1 LEKKVE
7 DMLEA
12 WVNDR
17 REIVLACDS
26 AGRITWADPGARFAL
41 KAEPGRDLESM
52 LAPGDHIRESLRAL
66 LERALTERVTTPHLP
81 LRVNGETVPFV
92 VSAQPDNH
100 GGIIIVG
107 TSTAAEDG
115 KARADMDRALG
126 EVRSLNQEI
135 ARHKR
140 ELETAYSQLDDSNR
154 GVVTL
159 HAEIA
164 EQSATLQR
172 NADVRT
178 RMLSNV
184 SHELRTPLHTILGLS
199 RLLLDASDGPLT
211 DEQQK
216 QIRFIRTAA
225 EEMSQMV
232 NDLLDLSKAEA
243 GKVVLRPE
251 GFRAS
256 DLVAAFRGMLRPL
269 VPPDSPLNLVFEEA
283 PPDLRLETDRQ
294 MIGQVV
300 RNLVSN
306 ALKFTER
313 GEVRVRVAP
322 DEDDERYV
330 LFQVSDTGIGIA
342 DEHKDLIFEEFG
354 QVPGPLQTKVKGTG
368 LGLPLARKHAELLA
382 GTLTFVSEEGNG
394 STFTLR
400 IPAVH
405 PEAVEFESIAKR
417 PLEPGRAPVLVV
429 EDDRKTVFI
438 YEKYLAMAGFQV
450 VPARTIADAR
460 RTLATLRP
468 AAIVLDIMLD
478 GETSWKFL
486 GDVKSDPLTAD
497 IPVLVVTVTNKEQRA
512 RALGADEF
520 WLKPVDQG
528 RLLRKLRSF
537 AAAAEPVRVLV
548 IDDDERARYLI
559 RKTLEGTPFEMLEAS
574 SAQEGLFKARQGRPQ
589 IILLDFLLQEGTAFD
604 VLDDLKSDPLTRDIP
619 VIVVTSHI
627 LDAEERDRLAAET
640 TAIVSKE
647 SLSRELAINRIRDA
661 LRKAGVGAR
670 SPRPSP

>member
-1 LEKKVE
+1 MEKNVE
-7 DMLEA
+7 DMLEG

-17 REIVLACDS
+17 REILLACDS
-26 AGRITWADPGARFAL
+26 GGRITWADPGARIGL
-41 KAEPGRDLESM
+41 KAEPGSLVESM
-52 LAPGDHIRESLRAL
+52 LAPGEDSRDRFRAL
-66 LERALTERVTTPHLP
+66 LARALTERVTASELP
-81 LRVNGETVPFV
+81 LRVGAETVPFA
-92 VSAQPDNH
+92 VSAQPDDH
-100 GGIIIVG
+100 GGVIIVG
-107 TSTAAEDG
+107 TSAAAEGG
-115 KARADMDRALG
+115 KARADLDRASD
-126 EVRSLNQEI
+126 EVLSLNQQI
-135 ARHKR
+135 ARHKLD
-140 ELETAYSQLDDSNR
+140 LETAYSQLDDSNR

-232 NDLLDLSKAEA
+232 NDLLDLSKFEA
-243 GKVVLRPE
+243 GKAVLRHE
-251 GFRAS
+251 RLCAT

-269 VPPDSPLNLVFEEA
+269 LAPGSTVNLIFDDPPA
-283 PPDLRLETDRQ
+283 DLTLETDRQ
-294 MIGQVV
+294 IVGQII

-313 GEVRVRVAP
+313 GEVRIGIRRDP
-322 DEDDERYV
+322 DDGRQV
-330 LFQVSDTGIGIA
+330 LFEVRDTGIGIA

-354 QVPGPLQTKVKGTG
+354 QVPGPLQAKVKGTG

-382 GTLTFVSEEGNG
+382 GTLTFVSEEGKG

-405 PEAVEFESIAKR
+405 PEAVEFDAIAKR
-417 PLEPGRAPVLVV
+417 PLDPGRAPVLVV

-460 RTLATLRP
+460 RTLASLRP

-486 GDVKSDPLTAD
+486 SDVKSDPLTAD
-497 IPVLVVTVTNKEQRA
+497 IPVLVVTITNKEQRA

-528 RLLRKLRSF
+528 RLLRKLRSL
-537 AAAAEPVRVLV
+537 APASESVRVLV

-559 RKTLEGTPFEMLEAS
+559 RKTLEGTTFEMLEAS
-574 SAQEGLFKARQGRPQ
+574 SAQEGLLKARGSRPQ

-604 VLDDLKSDPLTRDIP
+604 VLDDLKSDPLTRAIP
-619 VIVVTSHI
+619 VIVVTSHS
-627 LDAEERDRLAAET
+627 LDAEERERLAAET

-647 SLSRELAINRIRDA
+647 SLSRELAIHRIRDA

-670 SPRPSP
+670 PPRPSS